1 MANAD
6 YEVLYQN
13 LIDVILESQIKIGYT
28 DNPVGLYYPQATLCA
43 MLGTETDYDGM
54 ERLLEG
60 LPVQPLGKIGVSRKG
75 SRWCLTVPAEGV
87 RYVHEHVQDTGFLT
101 DFIEF
106 LRSRAH
112 GLGIEDILAVFR
124 RYSDCVV
131 CREVQDDEF
140 DYLVYFADGK
150 PDRYRYL
157 ISMEMG
163 HASYHRFTPEDYAAF
178 GFAE

>member
-1 MANAD
+1 MANAS

-28 DNPVGLYYPQATLCA
+28 ENSVRLYYPQETLCA
-43 MLGTETDYDGM
+43 MLGVEADISEM
-54 ERLLEG
+54 EALLAG
-60 LPVQPLGKIGVSRKG
+60 LPREPLGTIGVSRKG

-101 DFIEF
+101 DFIEL
-106 LRSRAH
+106 LRSHAH
-112 GLGIEDILAVFR
+112 GLGIEEILTVFR
-124 RYSDCVV
+124 RYSDCVI

-140 DYLVYFADGK
+140 DYLVYFGDGK

-163 HASYHRFTPEDYAAF
+163 HASYHRFTPEDYAAL